1 MKKFACGVEDAE
13 AFGSELVALVHLSRT
28 VERSAQVGEPT
39 LLPCSFRTRSWLEFC
54 RPGGGPQVRCNAAI
68 LSLKLLPVRLFVTGT
83 KRRRRTDSRI
93 PSVGGRR
100 T

>member
-39 LLPCSFRTRSWLEFC
+39 LLPIRDAIATGSSLR
-54 RPGGGPQVRCNAAI
+54 GGM
-68 LSLKLLPVRLFVTGT
+68 S
-83 KRRRRTDSRI
+83 SI
-93 PSVGGRR
+93 P
-100 T
+100 